1 MESSIINDVLAADVS
16 TLGGAARANLSNT
29 FVFKDEKAP
38 PKRSGAGGGGGGIA
52 VSSAVSN

>member
-1 MESSIINDVLAADVS
+1 MLSRFAADVS

-38 PKRSGAGGGGGGIA
+38 PKRSGAGGGGGGIG
-52 VSSAVSN
+52 SAGGPVD